1 MLYTKSLQFCC
12 RKVISVLIGLK
23 VSSLPCECASYMPQH
38 NSKDE
43 HQGIEFSS
51 SSKAKLKYAKQIE
64 IKDCME

>member
-1 MLYTKSLQFCC
+1 M
-12 RKVISVLIGLK
+12 ISVLIGLTM
-23 VSSLPCECASYMPQH
+23 SSLPCECASYMPQH

-43 HQGIEFSS
+43 HHGIEFSS